1 MALDDI
7 LNAFI
12 GGGIPQKGQARA
24 ETDPLAEMLQGILGG
39 GMGGAMPQGMGGGSS
54 GMGGDPLGG
63 LLEAILGGGMAQA
76 GSSSGGMQGGMGVLP
91 GMGGDMGMNALLAPL
106 ADALAKKLGLPPE
119 IAMMVVSFLGAK
131 LLSGAGGQTGSAS
144 GSQGG
149 KSSRSRGAQ
158 AQSLDLDSLLE
169 TMGNDKGMAKELA
182 EQTGL
187 DQATAERSLQ
197 EAIGMIGGGQEARKP
212 RPSNRPSGGGL
223 DSLLDSW

>member
-7 LNAFI
+7 LNAFL
-12 GGGIPQKGQARA
+12 GGGVPQKGQTSTAG
-24 ETDPLAEMLQGILGG
+24 DPLAEMLQGILGG
-39 GMGGAMPQGMGGGSS
+39 AMGGSS
-54 GMGGDPLGG
+54 GMGSGAGIGAGDPMGG

-76 GSSSGGMQGGMGVLP
+76 GGAQGGMT
-91 GMGGDMGMNALLAPL
+91 GMGDAMGMNALLAPL
-106 ADALAKKLGLPPE
+106 ADALSKKLGLPPE

-131 LLSGAGGQTGSAS
+131 LMSGAKPAGAAKAKPG
-144 GSQGG
+144 
-149 KSSRSRGAQ
+149 RSPAGRGAQ
-158 AQSLDLDSLLE
+158 AQGLDLDSLLE

-197 EAIGMIGGGQEARKP
+197 EAIGMIGGAKQAPKP
-212 RPSNRPSGGGL
+212 RPSNRPSGGSL